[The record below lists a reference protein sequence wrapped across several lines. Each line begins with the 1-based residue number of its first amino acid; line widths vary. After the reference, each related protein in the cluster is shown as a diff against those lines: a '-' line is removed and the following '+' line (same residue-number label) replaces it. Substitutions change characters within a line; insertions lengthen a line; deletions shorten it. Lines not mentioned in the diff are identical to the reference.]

1 MPIRGGGVHPIAFGW
16 KAAINPTEFSMAASD
31 PKPPLS
37 LLGVNGCTRLKMDKL
52 SVIRNVKQ
60 FGQFPD
66 LNLCDP

>member
-1 MPIRGGGVHPIAFGW
+1 MWEEAEVHSLEWAIA
-16 KAAINPTEFSMAASD
+16 AND